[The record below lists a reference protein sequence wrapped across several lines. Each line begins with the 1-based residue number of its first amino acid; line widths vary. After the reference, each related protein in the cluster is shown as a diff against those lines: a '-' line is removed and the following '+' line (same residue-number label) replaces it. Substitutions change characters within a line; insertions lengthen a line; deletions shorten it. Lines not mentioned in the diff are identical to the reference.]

1 MITFCFKI
9 HFMPAI
15 YPNTMESNASHLQ
28 DTQWNDIDYM
38 HDKLDFTY
46 DSNTFGDLPAL
57 VADLHNHS
65 QRYVVIT
72 VS

>member
-1 MITFCFKI
+1 MKRDSGF
-9 HFMPAI
+9 P
-15 YPNTMESNASHLQ
+15 LQ

-38 HDKLDFTY
+38 HSRLDFTY
-46 DSNTFGDLPAL
+46 DNATFGDLPSL

-65 QRYVVIT
+65 QKYAVII